1 MKICFLGF
9 ENLPVLAPEF
19 NRHGIGGEQV
29 QHTLL
34 AKALVRRGHEVSMVV
49 YDYGQADGAGWHGIT
64 TYKAY
69 CERAGI
75 PVLRYIHPR
84 WTGLWSA
91 LCRADADLYYTSCA
105 GMHLGL
111 LALLCRHAGRKYVFR
126 VAHDT
131 DCEPDNLL
139 IRYWRDRKLYEYGLR
154 RADGILAQS
163 RGQQRALYNNYGL
176 PSEVAE
182 MLVDPPEPD
191 AGRDIDVLW
200 VNNLRQFKRPDL
212 FLALARKM
220 PQLSFHM
227 IGGPQ
232 PGAGDLYRKIRHAAD
247 GLPNFTF
254 HGRIP
259 YHEVGSRYGRARIF
273 VNTSD
278 TEGFPN
284 SYLQAWVRGTP
295 VVAFFDPDSV
305 IRREQLG
312 AAVSSLDQMT
322 DTIAGLIN
330 DRTAWLTASTRCK
343 SYMTRNYGEDR
354 VLAPYLELFQ
364 RATQWKTDPPT
375 CYSSSTR

>member
-1 MKICFLGF
+1 MKICFLGY
-9 ENLPVLAPEF
+9 ENLPVLAAEF

-34 AKALVRRGHEVSMVV
+34 AKALARRGHEVSMVV
-49 YDYGQADGAGWHGIT
+49 YDYGQADRACWHGVT

-69 CERAGI
+69 REQAGI
-75 PVLRYIHPR
+75 PLLRYIHPR

-91 LCRADADLYYTSCA
+91 LRRADADLYYTSCA

-111 LALLCRHAGRKYVFR
+111 LALFCKRAGRAFVFR

-131 DCEPDNLL
+131 DCEPDKLL

-154 RADGILAQS
+154 HADGILVQS
-163 RGQQRALYNNYGL
+163 RRQQCAMLDNYGL
-176 PSEVAE
+176 HSEVAE
-182 MLVDPPEPD
+182 MLVDPPEQEV
-191 AGRDIDVLW
+191 GRDIDVLW

-212 FLALARKM
+212 FLALARKL
-220 PQLSFHM
+220 PGLKLHM
-227 IGGPQ
+227 VGGPQ
-232 PGAGDLYRKIRHAAD
+232 PQSGELYRLIRQEAAA
-247 GLPNFTF
+247 LPNLVF

-259 YHEVGSRYGRARIF
+259 YHDVGTKYGRARLF

-295 VVAFFDPDSV
+295 VVAFFDPDAV

-312 AAVSSLDQMT
+312 MAVSSLEQMANAIT
-322 DTIAGLIN
+322 GLLN
-330 DRTAWLTASTRCK
+330 DPGAWLTTSKRCK
-343 SYMTRNYGEDR
+343 TYMTYAYGEDR
-354 VLAPYLELFQ
+354 ILAPYLELFH
-364 RATQWKTDPPT
+364 RASQWKIDAST
-375 CYSSSTR
+375 CCSS